1 MLDKQKV
8 DSILDDYKKKF
19 RIATICS
26 HSSLQ
31 IFHGAKLE
39 GIKTI
44 GIVKEENKKFYESF
58 PEAKPDEL
66 IVVKD
71 YSEIPVDKLVDKNA
85 IIISH
90 GSFVEYVGK
99 KLDNL
104 EVPIFGNRA
113 SLVWERSRE
122 KMFDWMHKSGLR
134 TPKLLKPEQIDRP
147 VLVKFPGA
155 KGGMGYIVVNS
166 YDEFMQKVG
175 PNKQCLIQ
183 EFIIGVRVYLH
194 YFFSPFAKIGYP
206 TKYGKLELMS
216 VDRRRES
223 NADEIYRT
231 LSIGAKGPKTKLSFT
246 VVGNDPIVIRESL
259 LPEFMEMGASV
270 SNTSHELFNGI
281 FGPYC
286 LETVIADD
294 LDVFSFEISARIVAG
309 TNLYPTGSPY
319 SFYYYKK
326 PMSTGRRIAVEL
338 KEAFKKNK
346 IKDIVY

>member
-8 DSILDDYKKKF
+8 DSILDDYKKTF

-39 GIKTI
+39 GVKTI

-58 PEAKPDEL
+58 PEAKPDEF

-71 YSEIPVDKLVDKNA
+71 YSEIPVDQLVDKHA
-85 IIISH
+85 VIIPH

-104 EVPIFGNRA
+104 EIPIYGNRA

-122 KMFDWMHKSGLR
+122 KMFEWMHKSGLR

-155 KGGMGYIVVNS
+155 KGGMGYLVVNS
-166 YDEFMQKVG
+166 YDEFMKEVG
-175 PNKQCLIQ
+175 PDKPCIIQ
-183 EFIIGVRVYLH
+183 EFIIGVRAYLH
-194 YFFSPFAKIGYP
+194 YFFSPFSKIGYP

-216 VDRRRES
+216 MDRRRES

-259 LPEFMEMGASV
+259 LPKFMEMGASV
-270 SNTSHELFNGI
+270 SNTAYGLFNGI

-286 LETVIADD
+286 LEAVIADD
-294 LDVFSFEISARIVAG
+294 LDIFSFEISARIVAG
-309 TNLYPTGSPY
+309 TNLFPTGSPY

-326 PMSTGRRIAVEL
+326 PMSTGRRIAIEL

-346 IKDIVY
+346 IKEVVY